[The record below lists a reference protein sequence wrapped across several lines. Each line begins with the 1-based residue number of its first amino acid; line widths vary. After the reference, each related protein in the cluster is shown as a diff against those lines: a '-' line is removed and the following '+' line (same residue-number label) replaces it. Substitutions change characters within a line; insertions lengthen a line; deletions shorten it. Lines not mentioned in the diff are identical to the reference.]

1 MMTRNTKIICTIGP
15 AIDNEQM
22 LEKMFKAGMNIARL
36 NFSHGTPKKAIKQ
49 IERIRNVADKVG
61 KHIAIM
67 LDTKGPEIRTGC
79 FENDSCT
86 YDEGDIVQLVKEE
99 VLGNKERFHITCKE
113 LFNDVNIGNVL
124 LIDDGKIKLYP
135 TGSMFVAPEEWI
147 KDFLTANERESMIE
161 EVLSKKSLLMPDKI
175 VNQIVDESKAPEM
188 EVAFPDELEAEESSN
203 EDS

>member
-22 LEKMFKAGMNIARL
+22 LIKMFKAGMNVARL
-36 NFSHGTPKKAIKQ
+36 NFSHGSPSTAIKQ
-49 IERIRNVADKVG
+49 MERIRNAAKQIN

-86 YDEGDIVQLVKEE
+86 YFEGDVVKLVKEE

-113 LFNDVNIGNVL
+113 LFDDVNIGNKL
-124 LIDDGKIKLYP
+124 LIDDGKITL
-135 TGSMFVAPEEWI
+135 
-147 KDFLTANERESMIE
+147 
-161 EVLSKKSLLMPDKI
+161 EVLEVEDDSITCKFLNGGIVKNHNKILL
-175 VNQIVDESKAPEM
+175 
-188 EVAFPDELEAEESSN
+188 FLF
-203 EDS
+203 